1 MRRYQVVPIMEEN
14 EDDDEDAAAFFRV
27 SFFPFF
33 LLSNMNIKQ
42 LNKKCEKN
50 ESNDALDQL
59 EFEIVPKV
67 NRKSTLLD
75 PPSQKRAN

>member
-42 LNKKCEKN
+42 LNKKCEQN